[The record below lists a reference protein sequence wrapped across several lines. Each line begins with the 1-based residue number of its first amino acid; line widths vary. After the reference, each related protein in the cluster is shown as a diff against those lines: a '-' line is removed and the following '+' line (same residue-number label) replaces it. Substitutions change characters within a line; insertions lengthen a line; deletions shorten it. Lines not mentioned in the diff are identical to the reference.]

1 MNPQNDN
8 MLNNE
13 PSMSRSHTKNKVL
26 ILIGAIAVVL
36 IITVGIFM
44 LTMGNNKNTT
54 VIGNNGKKIE
64 IANTPIAIQSQFM
77 SAIFNNNNKGA
88 YDLTSKNFMANT
100 DYDSFIK
107 SIKFLNVDKL
117 SVSAAKT
124 TTNNNST
131 IVSGE
136 IVSNGVHVF
145 NYASRMIQYNGHW
158 AVDNFSANP

>member
-44 LTMGNNKNTT
+44 LTMGNNKTTT

-64 IANTPIAIQSQFM
+64 ITNTPIAIQSQFM

-107 SIKFLNVDKL
+107 SIKFLK
-117 SVSAAKT
+117 
-124 TTNNNST
+124 ST
-131 IVSGE
+131 
-136 IVSNGVHVF
+136 
-145 NYASRMIQYNGHW
+145 
-158 AVDNFSANP
+158 